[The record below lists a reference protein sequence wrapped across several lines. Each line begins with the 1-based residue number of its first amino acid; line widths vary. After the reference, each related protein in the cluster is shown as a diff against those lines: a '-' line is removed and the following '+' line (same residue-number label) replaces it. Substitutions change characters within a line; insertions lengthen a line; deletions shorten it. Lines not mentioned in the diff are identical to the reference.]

1 MQTNFSK
8 IQLEDPDIA
17 RADGI
22 LRSCVHCGFCT
33 ATCPS
38 YVVTGDERDS
48 PRGRIWMIRD
58 LLENPDADAAVAS
71 RHLDR
76 CLSCMSCM
84 STCPSGVDYMHLVDI
99 GRRQLEDRHQ
109 RSSGDRIMRRF
120 LVSVLSRA
128 GLAYAVL
135 MLGWLFRPLR
145 RILPRSLRVMLD
157 VAPARRPRFDPVG
170 RKDQVFKTEAGSARA
185 RVILLAGCAQRAANP
200 EINAATIRLLNR
212 MGVDVAVKKQ
222 ARCCGALA
230 HHTGSRRAAEDA
242 MVTAINAWTD
252 DMEYDNINAII
263 VNTSGCGTTIKDYGD
278 YFAHDESI
286 AEEAAMVSDKAMD
299 ITEFLEHLG
308 MGDVEFQTEKT
319 RGLSVAY
326 HAACSLQHGQKITAA
341 PKDLL
346 RKAGFIVKDIADAHL
361 CCGSAG
367 TYNVLQSDIAD
378 DLKERKLKS
387 INDAD
392 ADVVAAGN
400 LGCINQLAGSN
411 APVLHTVQLLD
422 WATGGPLPPE
432 IESKG
437 IKSEGIESEGVE
449 KISQD

>member
-1 MQTNFSK
+1 MQTNFTK
-8 IQLEDPDIA
+8 TQLKQPDIA
-17 RADGI
+17 RADSI
-22 LRSCVHCGFCT
+22 LRKCVHCGFCT

-99 GRRQLEDRHQ
+99 GRRETDERHQ
-109 RSSGDRIMRRF
+109 RSFGDRVKRRF
-120 LVSVLSRA
+120 LVAVLSRT
-128 GLAYAVL
+128 GRAYTAL

-145 RILPRSLRVMLD
+145 RILPRSLGVMLD
-157 VAPARRPRFDPVG
+157 AAPARRPRLDPVG
-170 RKDQVFKTEAGSARA
+170 GKDQVFQSEAGPARA
-185 RVILLAGCAQRAANP
+185 RVILLAGCAQRAVNP

-222 ARCCGALA
+222 ARCCGAMA
-230 HHTGSRRAAEDA
+230 HHTGSRRDAEDA
-242 MVTAINAWTD
+242 MVAAISAWTD
-252 DMEYDNINAII
+252 NMEYDNIDAII
-263 VNTSGCGTTIKDYGD
+263 VNTSGCGTTVKDYGD
-278 YFAHDESI
+278 YFAHDDSI

-299 ITEFLEHLG
+299 ISEYLEKLSF
-308 MGDVEFQTEKT
+308 GDIEFQTKNTKE
-319 RGLSVAY
+319 LSVAY
-326 HAACSLQHGQKITAA
+326 HPACSLQHGQNVTSA

-346 RKAGFIVKDIADAHL
+346 RQAGFIVKDIADAHL

-378 DLKERKLKS
+378 DLKKRKLKS
-387 INDAD
+387 INGAGAD
-392 ADVVAAGN
+392 FVAAGN
-400 LGCINQLAGSN
+400 LGCINQLAGCNS
-411 APVLHTVQLLD
+411 PVLHTVQLLD
-422 WATGGPLPPE
+422 WATGGPMPPE
-432 IESKG
+432 IKSAG
-437 IKSEGIESEGVE
+437 IKSEGIE